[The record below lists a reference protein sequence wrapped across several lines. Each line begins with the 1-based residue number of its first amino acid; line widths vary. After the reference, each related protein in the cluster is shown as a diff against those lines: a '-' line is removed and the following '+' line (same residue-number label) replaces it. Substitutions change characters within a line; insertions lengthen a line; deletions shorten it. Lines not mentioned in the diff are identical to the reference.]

1 MGGMVR
7 QTFRKGRCKS
17 MSYVVNACK
26 SRGQIGKRVMGVLL
40 RGQHNK
46 PGCSKGMRRC
56 FKITLEPIKQAQAEA
71 MGKCTNVKS
80 TVAPVATARSGQP
93 APRAASCLSQ

>member
-56 FKITLEPIKQAQAEA
+56 FKITLEPIKQA
-71 MGKCTNVKS
+71 
-80 TVAPVATARSGQP
+80 VAPVATARSGQP